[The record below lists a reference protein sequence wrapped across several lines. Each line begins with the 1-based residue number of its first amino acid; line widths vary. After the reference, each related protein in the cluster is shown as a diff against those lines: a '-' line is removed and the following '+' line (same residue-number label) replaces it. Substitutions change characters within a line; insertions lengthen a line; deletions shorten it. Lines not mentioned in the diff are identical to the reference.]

1 MTDGTV
7 KWFNAVKRFG
17 LIVPDDL
24 SHYVLAHFSAVEG
37 TGHRKLTKGQ
47 RVQFDCKSGAKGP
60 RATRV
65 RPLLPERVDRRT
77 VDVYLGSE
85 RL

>member
-1 MTDGTV
+1 MADGTV
-7 KWFNAVKRFG
+7 KWFNPVKRFG

-24 SHYVLAHFSAVEG
+24 SHYVFVHFSSIEG
-37 TGHRKLTKGQ
+37 TGHRDLRKGQ
-47 RVQFDCKSGAKGP
+47 RVDFDSKSGAKGP

-65 RPLLPERVDRRT
+65 RPLRRERGDRPT
-77 VDVYLGSE
+77 ADVYVGRE